1 MPPSSAPGTTV
12 TAAAVTHFAGRAG
25 DHNNRA
31 MIASPVLADALA
43 TRLDTVATVI
53 GTPESALAANWDQ
66 ELAAALPALQ
76 QMSAQFDQIL
86 TQGRVPVTAL
96 SRCAVALATLPV
108 IADHRPDA
116 VIVWFDAHADINTP
130 DNTTTGYLGGLALSG
145 PLGLWE
151 SGLGS
156 GVLTHNVVLVG
167 ARDLDD
173 PEQRLVAAGTI
184 ALVPVGPDIAST
196 LRRVIAG
203 RPVYVHIDCDVLD
216 AGVAPTDYLMPDG
229 LSLDQLHACAQ
240 ALAESEIVGVEIGE
254 LEAEDDQHATP
265 QPANLVLD
273 AISPLLQKIK
283 PRRE

>member
-1 MPPSSAPGTTV
+1 M

-216 AGVAPTDYLMPDG
+216 AGVVPTDYLMPDG

-283 PRRE
+283 PPA

>member
-216 AGVAPTDYLMPDG
+216 AGVVPTDYLMPDG

-283 PRRE
+283 PPA

>member
-196 LRRVIAG
+196 LRRVIAD

-216 AGVAPTDYLMPDG
+216 AGVVPTDYLMPDG

-283 PRRE
+283 PPA

>member
-216 AGVAPTDYLMPDG
+216 AGVVPTD
-229 LSLDQLHACAQ
+229 S
-240 ALAESEIVGVEIGE
+240 
-254 LEAEDDQHATP
+254 
-265 QPANLVLD
+265 
-273 AISPLLQKIK
+273 
-283 PRRE
+283 